1 MPIMEHVKNVLII
14 LSPILKELGVFVL
27 ALLQFS
33 EMISSNVSNVLQ
45 TQDLMVIF
53 LYVLA
58 ILDIIKSVKTVF

>member
-1 MPIMEHVKNVLII
+1 MEHVKNVLII